1 MRAMLEVRNL
11 EVTYGEFAAVRGASF
26 EVKSGDLVTII
37 GANGA
42 GKTTMLRA
50 VMGLS
55 RPRGGQIL
63 FEGTDIT
70 LEPPNL
76 RARRGIS
83 LVPEGR
89 RILPDLTVAENLRL
103 GTYALRSAADVAME
117 LERAYAL
124 FPILRARAGQ
134 RGKTLSGGEQ
144 QMLAIARALVSRP
157 RLLLLDE
164 VSLGLMP
171 TLVEQTF
178 QTIRELH
185 RQGATILLVEQNA
198 RMALSVA
205 TRGYVLETGVITL
218 SGTAADLAADPKVKR
233 AYLGG

>member
-1 MRAMLEVRNL
+1 MLEVRDL
-11 EVTYGEFAAVRGASF
+11 EVAYGEFVAIRGISF
-26 EVKSGDLVTII
+26 EVRDGDLVTII

-42 GKTTMLRA
+42 GKSTTLRA
-50 VMGLS
+50 IMGLS
-55 RPRGGQIL
+55 RPRSGRIL
-63 FEGTDIT
+63 FNGQDIT
-70 LEPPNL
+70 IEPAHL

-89 RILPDLTVAENLRL
+89 RILPDLSVEENLRL
-103 GTYALRSAADVAME
+103 GSYPLRDGGDARAGLD
-117 LERAYAL
+117 RAYTL
-124 FPILRARAGQ
+124 FPQLRARARQ

-144 QMLAIARALVSRP
+144 QMLAIARALMGRP

-171 TLVEQTF
+171 TMVEQTF

-205 TRGYVLETGVITL
+205 SRGYVLETGVITL
-218 SGTAADLAADPKVKR
+218 SGSAEELAADPNVKR

>member
-1 MRAMLEVRNL
+1 MLEVRDL
-11 EVTYGEFAAVRGASF
+11 EVTYGEFVAVRGISF
-26 EVKSGDLVTII
+26 EVGDGDLVTII

-42 GKTTMLRA
+42 GKSTTLRA
-50 VMGLS
+50 IMGLS
-55 RPRGGQIL
+55 RPRSGRIL
-63 FEGTDIT
+63 FNGQDIT
-70 LEPPNL
+70 IEPAHL

-89 RILPDLTVAENLRL
+89 RILPDLSVEENLRL
-103 GTYALRSAADVAME
+103 GMYPRRDGGDVRAG
-117 LERAYAL
+117 LDRAYTL
-124 FPILRARAGQ
+124 FPQLRARARQ

-144 QMLAIARALVSRP
+144 QMLAIARALMGGP

-171 TLVEQTF
+171 TMVEQTF

-205 TRGYVLETGVITL
+205 SRGYVLETGSITL
-218 SGTAADLAADPKVKR
+218 SGTAEELAADPNVKR

>member
-1 MRAMLEVRNL
+1 MLEVRNL
-11 EVTYGEFAAVRGASF
+11 EVTYGEFSAVRGISF
-26 EVKSGDLVTII
+26 GVRDGDLVTII

-42 GKTTMLRA
+42 GKSTTLRS
-50 VMGLS
+50 VMGLL
-55 RPRGGQIL
+55 RPRAGQIL
-63 FEGTDIT
+63 FEGEDIT
-70 LEPPNL
+70 AEPAHL
-76 RARRGIS
+76 RARRGIG

-89 RILPDLTVAENLRL
+89 RILPDLTVEENLRL
-103 GTYALRSAADVAME
+103 GAYPLKDAREVAAE
-117 LERAYAL
+117 LMRAYAL
-124 FPILRARAGQ
+124 FPKLHERAGQ

-144 QMLAIARALVSRP
+144 QMLAIARALVGRP

-178 QTIRELH
+178 QTIKELH

-205 TRGYVLETGVITL
+205 TRGYVLETGTITL
-218 SGTAADLAADPKVKR
+218 SGSAAELAADPEVKR

>member
-1 MRAMLEVRNL
+1 VILEVRGL
-11 EVTYGEFAAVRGASF
+11 EVAYGESVAVRGISF
-26 EVKSGDLVTII
+26 DVREGDLLTII
-37 GANGA
+37 GANGS
-42 GKTTMLRA
+42 GKSTTLRA
-50 VMGLS
+50 VMGLL
-55 RPRGGQIL
+55 RPRAGQIL
-63 FEGTDIT
+63 FQGEDIT
-70 LEPPNL
+70 REPAHL
-76 RARRGIS
+76 RARRGIA

-89 RILPDLTVAENLRL
+89 RILPDLTIEENLRL
-103 GTYALRSAADVAME
+103 GGYRAAPGTISRE
-117 LERAYAL
+117 IERAFTL
-124 FPILRARAGQ
+124 FPQLRARAAQ

-171 TLVEQTF
+171 TLVLQTF

-205 TRGYVLETGVITL
+205 TRGHVLETGSITL
-218 SGTAADLAADPKVKR
+218 TGSAAELAADPKVKQ

>member
-1 MRAMLEVRNL
+1 MLEVRNL
-11 EVTYGEFAAVRGASF
+11 EVTYGESAAVRGISF
-26 EVKSGDLVTII
+26 DVRDGDFVTII

-42 GKTTMLRA
+42 GKSTTLRSLI
-50 VMGLS
+50 GLL
-55 RPRGGQIL
+55 RPRAGQIL
-63 FEGTDIT
+63 FRGEDIT
-70 LEPPNL
+70 TEPAHL
-76 RARRGIS
+76 RARRGIG

-103 GTYALRSAADVAME
+103 GAYSLKNAGEVGAAV
-117 LERAYAL
+117 ERAYAL
-124 FPILRARAGQ
+124 FPKLRERASQ
-134 RGKTLSGGEQ
+134 RGRTLSGGEQ
-144 QMLAIARALVSRP
+144 QMLAIARALVGRP

-178 QTIRELH
+178 QTIQELH

-218 SGTAADLAADPKVKR
+218 SGSAAELAADPKVKQ

>member
-1 MRAMLEVRNL
+1 MLEVRDL
-11 EVTYGEFAAVRGASF
+11 EVAYGEFAAVRGVSF
-26 EVKSGDLVTII
+26 DVREGDLVTII

-42 GKTTMLRA
+42 GKSTTLRS
-50 VMGLS
+50 VMGLL
-55 RPRGGQIL
+55 RPRAGHIL
-63 FEGTDIT
+63 LKGEDIT
-70 LEPPNL
+70 SEPGYL

-89 RILPDLTVAENLRL
+89 RILPDLTVEENLRL
-103 GTYALRSAADVAME
+103 GTYSLRKPGAAAE
-117 LERAYAL
+117 EIERAFVL
-124 FPILRARAGQ
+124 FPQLRARAGQ

-144 QMLAIARALVSRP
+144 QMLAIARALVGRP

-205 TRGYVLETGVITL
+205 TRGYVLETGTITL
-218 SGTAADLAADPKVKR
+218 SGSAADLAADPKVKR

>member
-1 MRAMLEVRNL
+1 MLEVRSL
-11 EVTYGEFAAVRGASF
+11 EVTYGEFAAVRDISF
-26 EVKSGDLVTII
+26 DVRDGDLVTII

-42 GKTTMLRA
+42 GKSTTLRA
-50 VMGLS
+50 VMGLL
-55 RPRGGQIL
+55 RPRAGRIL
-63 FEGTDIT
+63 FEGQEIT
-70 LEPPNL
+70 HEPGYL
-76 RARRGIS
+76 RARRGMS

-89 RILPDLTVAENLRL
+89 RILPDLTVEENLRL
-103 GTYALRSAADVAME
+103 GTYALTDARAAAAG

-124 FPILRARAGQ
+124 FPKLRERAAQ

-144 QMLAIARALVSRP
+144 QMLAIARALVGRP

-178 QTIRELH
+178 QTIKELH
-185 RQGATILLVEQNA
+185 RQGSTILLVEQNA

-205 TRGYVLETGVITL
+205 THGYVLETGTITL
-218 SGTAADLAADPKVKR
+218 SGSAAELAADPKVKR

>member
-1 MRAMLEVRNL
+1 
-11 EVTYGEFAAVRGASF
+11 
-26 EVKSGDLVTII
+26 VTII

-42 GKTTMLRA
+42 GKSTTLRA
-50 VMGLS
+50 IMGLS
-55 RPRGGQIL
+55 RPRAGQIL
-63 FEGTDIT
+63 FRGEDIT
-70 LEPPNL
+70 AESSHQ
-76 RARRGIS
+76 RARRGIG

-89 RILPDLTVAENLRL
+89 RILPDLTVEENLRL
-103 GTYALRSAADVAME
+103 GTYPLREVGEARAE
-117 LERAYAL
+117 LDRAYAL
-124 FPILRARAGQ
+124 FPHLLARARQ

-144 QMLAIARALVSRP
+144 QMLAIARALVGRP

-205 TRGYVLETGVITL
+205 TRGYVLETGTITL
-218 SGTAADLAADPKVKR
+218 SGSAEELAADPNVKR

>member
-1 MRAMLEVRNL
+1 MLEVRNL
-11 EVTYGEFAAVRGASF
+11 EVTYGEFAAVRGVSF
-26 EVKSGDLVTII
+26 EVTSGDLVAII

-42 GKTTMLRA
+42 GKSTTLRA

-55 RPRGGQIL
+55 RPRAGQIV

-70 LEPPNL
+70 AEPPHL

-89 RILPDLTVAENLRL
+89 RILPDLTVEENLRL
-103 GTYALRSAADVAME
+103 GAYRLRHASDTASE
-117 LERAYAL
+117 LNRAYAL
-124 FPILRARAGQ
+124 FPKLRDRAGQ

-144 QMLAIARALVSRP
+144 QMLAIARSLVGRP

-198 RMALSVA
+198 RMALSIA
-205 TRGYVLETGVITL
+205 SRGYVLETGLITL
-218 SGTAADLAADPKVKR
+218 RGSAADLAADAKVKS

>member
-1 MRAMLEVRNL
+1 MLEVRDL
-11 EVTYGEFAAVRGASF
+11 EVTYGESAAVRGISF
-26 EVKSGDLVTII
+26 DVRDGDLVTII

-42 GKTTMLRA
+42 GKSTTLRSI
-50 VMGLS
+50 MGLL
-55 RPRGGQIL
+55 RPHAGQIL
-63 FEGTDIT
+63 FQGEDIT
-70 LEPPNL
+70 AEPAHL
-76 RARRGIS
+76 RARRGIG

-89 RILPDLTVAENLRL
+89 RILPDLTVEENLRL
-103 GTYALRSAADVAME
+103 GAYPLNDPKEVSAE
-117 LERAYAL
+117 LERAYTL
-124 FPILRARAGQ
+124 FPKLRERTRQ

-144 QMLAIARALVSRP
+144 QMLAIARALVGRP

-178 QTIRELH
+178 QTIKELH
-185 RQGATILLVEQNA
+185 RRGSTLLLVEQNA

-205 TRGYVLETGVITL
+205 TRGYVLETGSITL
-218 SGTAADLAADPKVKR
+218 SGSAAELAADPKVRR